1 MGLSKLFT
9 RTMKKYLKDL
19 VNRCKSLGN
28 GHGHAFQIR
37 NTYLYSED
45 NCFEMTVPS
54 SLHHRPVTAAVTAL
68 SNYSIASSV
77 LERHQAS
84 F

>member
-1 MGLSKLFT
+1 MQKF
-9 RTMKKYLKDL
+9 
-19 VNRCKSLGN
+19 GN

-37 NTYLYSED
+37 KTYCTVKD

-54 SLHHRPVTAAVTAL
+54 SLHHRPVSGHGSGNESPVTAAVTAL

-77 LERHQAS
+77 LKRHQAS